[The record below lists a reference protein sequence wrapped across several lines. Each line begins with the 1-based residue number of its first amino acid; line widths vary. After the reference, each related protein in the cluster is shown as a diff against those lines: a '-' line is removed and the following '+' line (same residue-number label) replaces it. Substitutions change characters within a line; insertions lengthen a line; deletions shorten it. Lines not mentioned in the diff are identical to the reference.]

1 MAGAVAASGGSFSMF
16 APPGTPGRSRFSC
29 APDSAVYGAVSADLV
44 AGAAEA
50 DPRSSPSLL
59 CMDGEQ
65 HAAQQGWPGFPLGP
79 AGAAA
84 SYPQAWTV
92 GANGYKVPLVPVAL
106 PAGGVAYY
114 PADNLPAGAV
124 VATPAQAGIASAA
137 AQGDGSGLPASGG
150 VGPAFVDVQLSQLV
164 PGCAQQP
171 AVLHQDQVQQ
181 QQQQQ
186 AWMQPE
192 AGFTAAAADA
202 EACVAAA
209 SGDVQQQAHLQSRA
223 EAIFGQ
229 GVPAQELS
237 AEAGG
242 MRFSDHFT
250 LGLPLPP
257 SHPAAAMSEQP
268 GAAETAGSEPSAAT
282 HNSAQ
287 QDALAAVAAAG
298 AANWGIAAAEPGWM
312 SDVAPNHAFSLWEGV
327 MASAREQGVPGR
339 ATPTGSQQ

>member
-1 MAGAVAASGGSFSMF
+1 M
-16 APPGTPGRSRFSC
+16 
-29 APDSAVYGAVSADLV
+29 SADLV
-44 AGAAEA
+44 AGAAGA

-65 HAAQQGWPGFPLGP
+65 HAAQQGWPGFPVGP
-79 AGAAA
+79 AGASA

-114 PADNLPAGAV
+114 PADSLPAGAV
-124 VATPAQAGIASAA
+124 VATPAQEGYASAA
-137 AQGDGSGLPASGG
+137 AQGDSSGPPVTES
-150 VGPAFVDVQLSQLV
+150 VGPAFVNVQLPQLA

-171 AVLHQDQVQQ
+171 VVLQQDQVQ

-192 AGFTAAAADA
+192 AGFAAAAADA
-202 EACVAAA
+202 GAGVAGA
-209 SGDVQQQAHLQSRA
+209 SGDVQQQVHLQSRA

-242 MRFSDHFT
+242 MRVSDHFT

-257 SHPAAAMSEQP
+257 SYPAAAVSEQP
-268 GAAETAGSEPSAAT
+268 GAAATAGSESSTAAN
-282 HNSAQ
+282 NSAQ

-298 AANWGIAAAEPGWM
+298 GANWGIAAAEPGWM
-312 SDVAPNHAFSLWEGV
+312 SDVAPGHAFNLWEGV

-339 ATPTGSQQ
+339 ATGARKLAAIEGCSCQCMTCKTAETSQRVAAR